1 MAEIQI
7 RSAIADDADKS
18 TRLIYMTMGSL
29 ADYLLGGDD
38 DGAAKGVISQLF
50 RRQKNRY
57 SHQYTNLAIIDGE
70 VAGLLLSYPGKVL
83 KSLNFPMARSMFAVN
98 ELPQLLRFFYRSLPL
113 IKINEAA
120 ADEYFISNLAIFP
133 EFQGHGVGK
142 FLMSLAEKKAKESGL
157 NKCAL
162 TVEIKNSHAVELYQ
176 YLGYQIVETIKVERL
191 KQRIGFTGLYR
202 MVKKFPKH

>member
-1 MAEIQI
+1 MAEIKI
-7 RSAIADDADKS
+7 RSAIADDADTS
-18 TRLIYMTMGSL
+18 TQLIYMTMGSL

-38 DGAAKGVISQLF
+38 YAAAKSVISRLF

-83 KSLNFPMARSMFAVN
+83 KSLNFPMVESMFAVN

-113 IKINEAA
+113 IKIKEAA
-120 ADEYFISNLAIFP
+120 ADEYFINNLAIFP
-133 EFQGHGVGK
+133 KFQGLGVGK
-142 FLMSLAEKKAKESGL
+142 FLMNLAKKRSKESGL

-162 TVEIKNSHAVELYQ
+162 TVEIKNSRAVGLYQ
-176 YLGYQIVETIKVERL
+176 HLGYQIVKTIKVERL
-191 KQRIGFTGLYR
+191 NLRIGFSGLYR
-202 MVKKFPKH
+202 MVKTFGE